1 MPKVSCD
8 FHLSMGVSRKANYS
22 ILILVARPNP
32 KLRIA
37 VTPRH
42 EIAVTPRHEQVSRG
56 CKSCRG
62 LVPSSAGFAL
72 GDLNATSSMGDALDL
87 AHLRGSP
94 FGGLSRRL
102 RCLAKSTMHRLR
114 PRRPPRRLPPAP
126 PVERAMDRINEQRGR
141 LGTHALFLVAVRHLR
156 QVPRP
161 AHPMATP
168 QHSTKPRHSSWRAK
182 HVRA

>member
-1 MPKVSCD
+1 MLKVSCD

-56 CKSCRG
+56 SKSCRG
-62 LVPSSAGFAL
+62 LVPPSAGFAL

-87 AHLRGSP
+87 AHLR
-94 FGGLSRRL
+94 
-102 RCLAKSTMHRLR
+102 CLATAIVGCAS
-114 PRRPPRRLPPAP
+114 
-126 PVERAMDRINEQRGR
+126 
-141 LGTHALFLVAVRHLR
+141 VAVMCAWFIIIAGSIVAIGVLAFAIVIGAACRLTWTNAR
-156 QVPRP
+156 SSP
-161 AHPMATP
+161 AD
-168 QHSTKPRHSSWRAK
+168 
-182 HVRA
+182 

>member
-1 MPKVSCD
+1 MLKVSCD

-62 LVPSSAGFAL
+62 LVP
-72 GDLNATSSMGDALDL
+72 
-87 AHLRGSP
+87 
-94 FGGLSRRL
+94 
-102 RCLAKSTMHRLR
+102 
-114 PRRPPRRLPPAP
+114 PRRGLHWATWTPRHRWAMHLTLRTFGVLPRWAALAI
-126 PVERAMDRINEQRGR
+126 VGCASVAVMCAWFIIIAGSIVAIGVLAFAIVIGAACMLTCVGRQHLSDRI
-141 LGTHALFLVAVRHLR
+141 
-156 QVPRP
+156 
-161 AHPMATP
+161 
-168 QHSTKPRHSSWRAK
+168 S
-182 HVRA
+182 